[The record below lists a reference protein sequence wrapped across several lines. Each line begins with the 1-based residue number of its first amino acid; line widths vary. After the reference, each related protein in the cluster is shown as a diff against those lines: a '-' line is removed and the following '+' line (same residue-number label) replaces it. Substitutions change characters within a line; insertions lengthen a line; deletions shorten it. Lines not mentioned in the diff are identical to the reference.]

1 MGILDLS
8 AESADL
14 SARDSVRA
22 LPRTLGER
30 VEASAGE
37 IFSPD
42 RYFNIAGARTEAWQ
56 RSIDEL
62 HATTGQKYLNPYA
75 SVTTEE
81 AMSPDF
87 QPGQIVQQRQSR
99 IIEAARMARAQGND
113 DLFDPENIDRY
124 IAEEATRR
132 RERAAS
138 FVGTGNGIGNF
149 VASVGMSAVEPIN
162 VLALAV
168 PVTRLPSIAAVRTGE
183 TFMRNVGKEFLFQA
197 GANVATQALTEAL
210 DYRTRAP
217 LGTEQTVGE
226 VAGNVAAAGLFG
238 GVLGGGVRALHLK
251 WLGLP
256 ERLRL
261 EAPLE
266 VRDAF
271 RVVEAEA
278 IYSGQNRLGVDP
290 LLHERYQG
298 RAMDAV
304 LRGRPVDLADLSR
317 TADTPL
323 TALGTILRSEPAA
336 IRADISGLGNAVDRV
351 RALPDTEIEAVL
363 REARPDAFRQV
374 DDIARRAAELD
385 ARVAQINEELNQIGL
400 PDVVDL
406 DTAARLQDID
416 TQLAKKGL
424 RRQVREDLIRE
435 REMIS
440 QSVDPQGRLAE
451 ELKTLRA
458 DFFPEQQKAL
468 KEIADARD
476 ALAREREAAQ
486 SVVTREIEQ
495 VRNRLGSLDFGR
507 SFADEV
513 PADVLAREFG
523 DIEPAKLGEAVQRA
537 DMMRQGRIFR
547 EIVGDPGSAGFSR
560 AAEAPPS
567 RAAEMFTPEQTKA
580 LETETAR
587 LLENETNAA
596 REVSIDG
603 RTMSAREAMED
614 ADRMAKDAQA
624 ALGCAM
630 GSL

>member
-1 MGILDLS
+1 MGILDL
-8 AESADL
+8 AADAADL
-14 SARDSVRA
+14 SARDSIRA

-30 VEASAGE
+30 VEASAAE

-56 RSIDEL
+56 RAADEL
-62 HATTGQKYLNPYA
+62 FDATGQKFLNPYA
-75 SVTTEE
+75 AVTTQE
-81 AMSPDF
+81 AMDPNF
-87 QPGQIVQQRQSR
+87 QPGQIVQQRQNK
-99 IIEAARMARAQGND
+99 IIEAARMARAQGNET
-113 DLFDPENIDRY
+113 LFDPEGIDRY

-132 RERAAS
+132 RERAGS

-149 VASVGMSAVEPIN
+149 VASVGMSAVEPVN

-183 TFMRNVGKEFLFQA
+183 TFFRNVARETLFQA

-217 LGTEQTVGE
+217 LGTEQTAGE
-226 VAGNVAAAGLFG
+226 VAGNLAAAGVFG

-256 ERLRL
+256 EKLRL

-271 RVVEAEA
+271 RVVEAETL
-278 IYSGQNRLGVDP
+278 YSGQNRLGVDP

-298 RAMDAV
+298 RAMDAI

-317 TADTPL
+317 TSDTPL
-323 TALGTILRSEPAA
+323 TALGTILRSEPGT
-336 IRADISGLGNAVDRV
+336 IRADISGLGNTVDRV

-363 REARPDAFRQV
+363 REARPDAFKQI

-385 ARVAQINEELNQIGL
+385 ARVSQINSELDQIGL

-406 DTAARLQDID
+406 DTAARLQDIEV
-416 TQLAKKGL
+416 QLARKGL
-424 RRQVREDLIRE
+424 RRQEREDLERE
-435 REMIS
+435 REMIT

-451 ELKTLRA
+451 ELKALRA

-468 KEIADARD
+468 KEIAEARE
-476 ALAREREAAQ
+476 ALARERESAQ
-486 SVVTREIEQ
+486 SGVSREIEQ
-495 VRNRLGSLDFGR
+495 MRNRLGSMDFGR
-507 SFADEV
+507 AFADEM

-523 DIEPAKLGEAVQRA
+523 SFGPAGLAEAIQRA
-537 DMMRQGRIFR
+537 DMMRQVRVFR
-547 EIVGDPGSAGFSR
+547 DVMGEPGSVGFSR
-560 AAEAPPS
+560 STEAMPS
-567 RAAEMFTPEQTKA
+567 RATETLTPEQAKA
-580 LETETAR
+580 LDVETAR
-587 LLENETNAA
+587 LMENEATAS
-596 REVSIDG
+596 REVSING

-630 GSL
+630 GAL

>member
-1 MGILDLS
+1 MGLLDLYS
-8 AESADL
+8 KTAGTTDTPVQAIPS
-14 SARDSVRA
+14 
-22 LPRTLGER
+22 TLGER
-30 VEASAGE
+30 VAATAAETFA
-37 IFSPD
+37 PD

-56 RSIDEL
+56 RAADEL
-62 HATTGQKYLNPYA
+62 FDATGQKFPNPYG
-75 SVTTEE
+75 SVTAQE
-81 AMSPDF
+81 ALDPNF
-87 QPGQIVQQRQSR
+87 QPGQIVQQRQNK
-99 IIEAARMARAQGND
+99 IIEAARMARAQGNET
-113 DLFDPENIDRY
+113 LFDPEGIDRY
-124 IAEEATRR
+124 IGEESGRR
-132 RERAAS
+132 RQRTRELE
-138 FVGTGNGIGNF
+138 GTGNGVLNF
-149 VASVGMSAVEPIN
+149 LAGAALETATPHGVAG
-162 VLALAV
+162 LFL
-168 PVTRLPSIAAVRTGE
+168 PVSRLPSAAASATARTFIGNVGRETVVQGVANAGLQAVAEGLDYATRSQTGSAQTAGEIATNIAGAAVIG
-183 TFMRNVGKEFLFQA
+183 
-197 GANVATQALTEAL
+197 GA
-210 DYRTRAP
+210 
-217 LGTEQTVGE
+217 
-226 VAGNVAAAGLFG
+226 
-238 GVLGGGVRALHLK
+238 LGGGLRALHLK

-256 ERLRL
+256 EKVRAD
-261 EAPLE
+261 APLE

-271 RVVEAEA
+271 RVVEADA

-298 RAMDAV
+298 RATDAV

-323 TALGTILRSEPAA
+323 TALGTILRSEPTA
-336 IRADISGLGNAVDRV
+336 IRADISGLGNVVDRV

-363 REARPDAFRQV
+363 REASPDAFRQV

-385 ARVAQINEELNQIGL
+385 ARAAQINAELNQIGL

-406 DTAARLQDID
+406 DTAARLQDIED
-416 TQLAKKGL
+416 QLAKKGL

-495 VRNRLGSLDFGR
+495 VRSRLGSMDFGR

-523 DIEPAKLGEAVQRA
+523 GIEPAKLGEAVQRA

-560 AAEAPPS
+560 ATDAPPA
-567 RAAEMFTPEQTKA
+567 RATETLSPEQTKA

-587 LLENETNAA
+587 LLENEANAA

-603 RTMSAREAMED
+603 QTMSAREAMED

>member
-8 AESADL
+8 ADAADL
-14 SARDSVRA
+14 SARDSVKA

-42 RYFNIAGARTEAWQ
+42 RYFNIAGARQDGWQ
-56 RSIDEL
+56 RAVDEL
-62 HATTGQKYLNPYA
+62 HATTGEKLRNPYGFWRD
-75 SVTTEE
+75 
-81 AMSPDF
+81 PDEVAL
-87 QPGQIVQQRQSR
+87 PDYEVVSRRQQKV
-99 IIEAARMARAQGND
+99 IEASRLARANGAE

-132 RERAAS
+132 RERSAS

-149 VASVGMSAVEPIN
+149 AASVGMSAVEPIN

-183 TFMRNVGKEFLFQA
+183 TFMRNVARETLFQA

-217 LGTEQTVGE
+217 LGTEQTAGE
-226 VAGNVAAAGLFG
+226 IAGNLAGAAVFG

-256 ERLRL
+256 DKLRSD
-261 EAPLE
+261 ASLE

-298 RAMDAV
+298 RAMDAI

-351 RALPDTEIEAVL
+351 RALPDGEIEGVL
-363 REARPDAFRQV
+363 RELRPDAFKQI
-374 DDIARRAAELD
+374 DDIARRSAEFD
-385 ARVAQINEELNQIGL
+385 ARVAQIDAELSQIGL

-406 DTAARLQDID
+406 DTAARLQDIE

-424 RRQVREDLIRE
+424 RKQTRLDLERE
-435 REMIS
+435 REVIT

-468 KEIADARD
+468 KEIADARE

-495 VRNRLGSLDFGR
+495 TRNRLGSMSAG
-507 SFADEV
+507 SKFADEV

-523 DIEPAKLGEAVQRA
+523 AFDPAKIGEAIQRA
-537 DMMRQGRIFR
+537 DMMRQARIVR
-547 EIVGDPGSAGFSR
+547 EIMGEPV
-560 AAEAPPS
+560 APNFRPANDIGPS
-567 RAAEMFTPEQTKA
+567 GTFQPVTPEQARA

-587 LLENETNAA
+587 LLEDDANAS

-614 ADRMAKDAQA
+614 ADRMAKDAQS

-630 GSL
+630 GAL

>member
-8 AESADL
+8 ADVADL

-30 VEASAGE
+30 VEASAAE

-56 RSIDEL
+56 RAADEL
-62 HATTGQKYLNPYA
+62 FDATGQKFLNPYA
-75 SVTTEE
+75 AVTTQE
-81 AMSPDF
+81 AMDPNF
-87 QPGQIVQQRQSR
+87 QPGQIVQQRQNK
-99 IIEAARMARAQGND
+99 IIEAARMARAQGNEA
-113 DLFDPENIDRY
+113 LFDPENIDRY

-149 VASVGMSAVEPIN
+149 VASVAMSSVEPVN
-162 VLALAV
+162 VIALAV

-183 TFMRNVGKEFLFQA
+183 TFFRNMARETLFQA

-210 DYRTRAP
+210 DYRSRAP
-217 LGTEQTVGE
+217 LGTEQTIGE
-226 VAGNVAAAGLFG
+226 VAGNVAAAGVFG

-256 ERLRL
+256 EKLRL

-271 RVVEAEA
+271 RVIEAES

-298 RAMDAV
+298 RVMDAI
-304 LRGRPVDLADLSR
+304 LRGRPVDLADLPR

-323 TALGTILRSEPAA
+323 TALGTILRSEPAT

-351 RALPDTEIEAVL
+351 RALPDGEIEAVL
-363 REARPDAFRQV
+363 REARPDAFRQI
-374 DDIARRAAELD
+374 DDIARRSAELD
-385 ARVAQINEELNQIGL
+385 ARVAAINSELNQIGL

-406 DTAARLQDID
+406 DTAARLQDIEE
-416 TQLAKKGL
+416 QLARKGL

-468 KEIADARD
+468 KEIADARE

-486 SVVTREIEQ
+486 STVTREIEQ
-495 VRNRLGSLDFGR
+495 VRKRLGGLDFGR
-507 SFADEV
+507 SFADDV

-523 DIEPAKLGEAVQRA
+523 GVEPAKLGEAIQRA
-537 DMMRQGRIFR
+537 DMMRQARIVREVMGDIGGQPFR
-547 EIVGDPGSAGFSR
+547 PVETASTKADQPM
-560 AAEAPPS
+560 P
-567 RAAEMFTPEQTKA
+567 PEQIKA

-587 LLENETNAA
+587 LMEDKAIAA